1 MHHIFAAVGADGVR
15 IILFVGVGV
24 TIHPIDIN
32 VTLVAQ
38 LKKDIFAADRFER
51 LMNIDDQIPQIRGMI
66 LLSQHGVELVQVDG
80 RTLPIN
86 EIRKEFLGF
95 AVLKFDRSPFKK
107 ISKLPKHLI
116 FSFSPTEK
124 ATG

>member
-66 LLSQHGVELVQVDG
+66 LLPQHGVELVQVDG

-95 AVLKFDRSPFKK
+95 AVLKGV
-107 ISKLPKHLI
+107 
-116 FSFSPTEK
+116 FSNCQHDVVINRTAFILQLFFIQL
-124 ATG
+124 

>member
-32 VTLVAQ
+32 VTLVAP

-66 LLSQHGVELVQVDG
+66 LLPQHGVELVQVDG
-80 RTLPIN
+80 RTLTIN

-95 AVLKFDRSPFKK
+95 AVLKGV
-107 ISKLPKHLI
+107 
-116 FSFSPTEK
+116 FSNCQHDVVINRTAFILQLFFIQL
-124 ATG
+124 